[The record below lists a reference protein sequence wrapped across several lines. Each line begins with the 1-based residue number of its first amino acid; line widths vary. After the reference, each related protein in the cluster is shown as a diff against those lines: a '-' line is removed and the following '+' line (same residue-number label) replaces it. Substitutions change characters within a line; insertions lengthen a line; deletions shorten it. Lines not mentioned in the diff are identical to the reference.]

1 MTMGKLESVRTYL
14 KDHEIDA
21 LLVTSSYNLRYMTGF
36 TGSSGLAL
44 ISQEDAWFITD
55 FRYTEQASQQVK
67 GYTIVEQEGSAA
79 HEVNKQLEQ
88 ANIQTLAFEEDY
100 VSFATY
106 QQYKRMFNIQ
116 LVPISGMMEDLRLIK
131 TPDEIEILK
140 DAAKI
145 ADQTFE
151 HITQFIR
158 PGMTEI
164 EVSNELEMHM
174 RSLGATSSS
183 FDIIVA
189 SGYRSA
195 LPHGVASDKVI
206 ENGELVT
213 MDFGALYNGYVS
225 DITRT
230 VAVGEI
236 SDELRE
242 IYDTVL
248 TAQKLGVEHIRPG
261 MTGKEADALTR
272 DYITEKGY
280 GEYFGHSTGHGIG
293 LEVHEGPRLSV
304 ASDTVLTKGMAVT
317 VEPGIYIPS
326 VGGCRIEDDLI
337 ITENGNERLTTSS
350 KELITIK

>member
-1 MTMGKLESVRTYL
+1 MNKIESVRTYL
-14 KDHEIDA
+14 QEHEIDA
-21 LLVTSSYNLRYMTGF
+21 LLVTSSFNLRYMTGF

-44 ISQEDAWFITD
+44 ITQNEAFFITD
-55 FRYTEQASQQVK
+55 FRYTEQANDQIK
-67 GYTIVEQEGSAA
+67 GYTVIERKQSVESEI
-79 HEVNKQLEQ
+79 NNQLTK
-88 ANIQTLAFEEDY
+88 NSITSLAFEENF
-100 VSFATY
+100 VSFAQY
-106 QQYKRMFNIQ
+106 QQYKKQFNVQ
-116 LVPISGMMEDLRLIK
+116 LVPISGVMENLRIIK
-131 TPDEIEILK
+131 TDDEIAILK

-158 PGMTEI
+158 PGMREI
-164 EVSNELEMHM
+164 DVANELEMHM

-206 ENGELVT
+206 EEGELVT
-213 MDFGALYNGYVS
+213 MDYGALYNGYIS

-248 TAQKLGVEHIRPG
+248 AAQKIGVEHIAPN
-261 MTGKEADALTR
+261 MTGEEADALTR
-272 DYITEKGY
+272 DYITEKGF
-280 GEYFGHSTGHGIG
+280 GQYFGHSTGHGIG
-293 LEVHEGPRLSV
+293 LEVHEQPSLAAKST
-304 ASDTVLTKGMAVT
+304 TVLAPGMAVT

-337 ITENGNERLTTSS
+337 VTENGNERLTTST

>member
-1 MTMGKLESVRTYL
+1 
-14 KDHEIDA
+14 
-21 LLVTSSYNLRYMTGF
+21 
-36 TGSSGLAL
+36 
-44 ISQEDAWFITD
+44 
-55 FRYTEQASQQVK
+55 
-67 GYTIVEQEGSAA
+67 
-79 HEVNKQLEQ
+79 
-88 ANIQTLAFEEDY
+88 
-100 VSFATY
+100 
-106 QQYKRMFNIQ
+106 FNIQ
-116 LVPISGMMEDLRLIK
+116 LVPISGMMENLRLIK
-131 TPDEIEILK
+131 TPEEVEILK

-242 IYDTVL
+242 IYDVGL
-248 TAQKLGVEHIRPG
+248 EAQKRGVEHIR
-261 MTGKEADALTR
+261 
-272 DYITEKGY
+272 
-280 GEYFGHSTGHGIG
+280 
-293 LEVHEGPRLSV
+293 
-304 ASDTVLTKGMAVT
+304 
-317 VEPGIYIPS
+317 
-326 VGGCRIEDDLI
+326 
-337 ITENGNERLTTSS
+337 
-350 KELITIK
+350 